1 MLARRARIHD
11 RIDDS
16 TMTPTDS
23 AIDWNHLDDG
33 SIQLRSDPFPFLVAR
48 NMLREDARA
57 ALAAGFPAYAEAGF
71 FPHQTRDCG
80 ASVNALVDDLTSKR
94 FSDLIGAQLGI
105 GSLGDYPTLVTLCRS
120 LNRRH
125 GTIHT
130 DSKAKIATALVYL
143 SPDWPDISEG
153 CLRFLTSID
162 DIDALAAPEIRPLYG
177 TLAAFKR
184 CENSFHGHL
193 PHEGVRPVIQV
204 AWLTSEAE
212 KLRKTRRGG
221 VTRWVKS
228 LLGSLDKRFGAGRGR
243 NASHQD

>member
-1 MLARRARIHD
+1 MP
-11 RIDDS
+11 
-16 TMTPTDS
+16 PTDS

-33 SIQLRSDPFPFLVAR
+33 SIQARSDPFPFLVAR
-48 NMLREDARA
+48 DMLRDDARA
-57 ALAAGFPAYAEAGF
+57 VLAAGFPTYAEAGF
-71 FPHQTRDCG
+71 FPHTGKDCG
-80 ASVNALVDDLTSKR
+80 AAVNALVDDLTSKR
-94 FSDLIGAQLGI
+94 FSDVVGAHLGI
-105 GSLGDYPTLVTLCRS
+105 TSLGDYPNLVTLCRS

-130 DSKAKIATALVYL
+130 DSKSKIATALVYL
-143 SPDWPDISEG
+143 SPDWPDTSEG
-153 CLRFLTSID
+153 CLRFLTRID

-184 CENSFHGHL
+184 CDNSFHGHL

-221 VTRWVKS
+221 FTRWVKK
-228 LLGSLDKRFGAGRGR
+228 LLGSADRKLGAKRGR
-243 NASHQD
+243 NAAHRD